1 VVKTSTVVRVC
12 DKAQPEPLSVRS
24 LRAKVKKSSKLR
36 ALWRLYSYE
45 TLPERLAQ
53 DLQDVAAARRPF
65 IQQAHPMVRQ
75 RHFAWPR
82 HLPATDQPSL
92 QNRGEKAVEASAP
105 AAMPAG
111 G

>member
-1 VVKTSTVVRVC
+1 MSAKTW
-12 DKAQPEPLSVRS
+12 KSVTP
-24 LRAKVKKSSKLR
+24 AK
-36 ALWRLYSYE
+36 LYVYD
-45 TLPERLAQ
+45 TLLQRLAQ
-53 DLQDVAAARRPF
+53 PFQDVAAELRQL
-65 IQQAHPMVRQ
+65 IQKENPVVRQ
-75 RHFAWPR
+75 RHFAGHR

>member
-1 VVKTSTVVRVC
+1 ML
-12 DKAQPEPLSVRS
+12 A
-24 LRAKVKKSSKLR
+24 
-36 ALWRLYSYE
+36 RLYAYDPI
-45 TLPERLAQ
+45 PERLAQ
-53 DLQDVAAARRPF
+53 DLQDVAAELRQL
-65 IQQAHPMVRQ
+65 IQQEHPVVRQ

>member
-1 VVKTSTVVRVC
+1 
-12 DKAQPEPLSVRS
+12 
-24 LRAKVKKSSKLR
+24 
-36 ALWRLYSYE
+36 LYVDE
-45 TLPERLAQ
+45 TLLARLAQ
-53 DLQDVAAARRPF
+53 DLQDVAAELRQL
-65 IQQAHPMVRQ
+65 IQKENPVVRQ